1 MPDTAQRLNTLNLRL
16 QALIAEN
23 HALRTRWTAAAT
35 DAQRWPD
42 MNLATQLFV
51 SLQPVSRTLGGGDHL
66 LTVPRTQRSA
76 SDIPINVSHHDVPI
90 LCPKCAAPTAT
101 VLYRSFST
109 AALMCP
115 LCEHI
120 WMVAPDA
127 HAALL
132 TISFFQLRH

>member
-1 MPDTAQRLNTLNLRL
+1 M
-16 QALIAEN
+16 
-23 HALRTRWTAAAT
+23 
-35 DAQRWPD
+35 
-42 MNLATQLFV
+42 
-51 SLQPVSRTLGGGDHL
+51 LGGGDHL
-66 LTVPRTQRSA
+66 LTVPGTKRSA
-76 SDIPINVSHHDVPI
+76 SDIPVHASHHDIPVP
-90 LCPKCAAPTAT
+90 CAKCAAPIAT

-115 LCEHI
+115 ECEHI